1 MLQFAGK
8 QLLVVNQVKL
18 ACSKAAH
25 LVRKR
30 LFYLCKKEQMLS
42 TKLPQEEKGDESIDQ
57 SHPTIEIPCCILPA
71 VKPFQTANMVK
82 TISQVYKGQ
91 PSLVT
96 KAG

>member
-30 LFYLCKKEQMLS
+30 LFYLCKKEQVLS
-42 TKLPQEEKGDESIDQ
+42 TKLPQEEKGDEFIDQ

-71 VKPFQTANMVK
+71 AKPFQTANMVK
-82 TISQVYKGQ
+82 KIPRCTTGN
-91 PSLVT
+91 PR
-96 KAG
+96 